1 MDALIIMMALTFLPA
16 CGSSSDENTNEGSK
30 SHTEVIDSTE
40 YQPTAKNV
48 VPATYEGFSL
58 VWHDEFD
65 VDGKP
70 GKDWTFEH
78 GFQRNEELQ
87 WYQSD
92 NATVSNGCLVIEGRK
107 EQVTNPN
114 YIEGSGDWKL
124 QRKYAEFTS
133 SSVTTQNSFSF
144 HYGRIEVRAKI
155 PTSTGSWP
163 AIWLLGDKWEWPNNG
178 EVDILEFYLKN
189 GRPSILANAC
199 WGDKEQWKAIWNE
212 SVTPF
217 SHFTG
222 KDKNWAKKFHVWR
235 MDWDENYMSIYLDD
249 ELLNKID
256 LTTTY
261 NKGYDDNYENPF
273 ISSVMKHYIILN
285 LAIGSNG
292 GTPDLS
298 CFPLKYNVDY
308 VRVYQKM

>member
-1 MDALIIMMALTFLPA
+1 MNAVFIMMALAFFPA
-16 CGSSSDENTNEGSK
+16 CGNSSAESSQEGNK

-40 YQPTAKNV
+40 YQPTRKKV
-48 VPATYEGFSL
+48 SPTTYEGYSL
-58 VWHDEFD
+58 IWHDEFD
-65 VDGKP
+65 VDGVP
-70 GKDWTFEH
+70 GKDWTYEQ

-92 NATVSNGCLVIEGRK
+92 NATVSDGCLVIEGRR
-107 EQVTNPN
+107 EQVNNPN

-124 QRKYAEFTS
+124 QRKYAEYTS

-199 WGDKEQWKAIWNE
+199 WGDKELWKAIWNE

-217 SHFTG
+217 SHFTEKG
-222 KDKNWAKKFHVWR
+222 
-235 MDWDENYMSIYLDD
+235 NYSA
-249 ELLNKID
+249 
-256 LTTTY
+256 
-261 NKGYDDNYENPF
+261 P
-273 ISSVMKHYIILN
+273 
-285 LAIGSNG
+285 
-292 GTPDLS
+292 P
-298 CFPLKYNVDY
+298 
-308 VRVYQKM
+308 

>member
-30 SHTEVIDSTE
+30 SYTEVIDSTE

-48 VPATYEGFSL
+48 APATYEGFSL

-199 WGDKEQWKAIWNE
+199 WGDKELWKAIWNE

-222 KDKNWAKKFHVWR
+222 EDKDWAKKFHVWR

-273 ISSVMKHYIILN
+273 ISSVMKHYVILN

>member
-16 CGSSSDENTNEGSK
+16 CGSSSDENTNEESK

-40 YQPTAKNV
+40 YQPTTKNIA
-48 VPATYEGFSL
+48 PATYEGYSL

-114 YIEGSGDWKL
+114 YVAGSGDWKL
-124 QRKYAEFTS
+124 QRKYAEYTS

-212 SVTPF
+212 SVTPI

-222 KDKNWAKKFHVWR
+222 KDKDWAKKFHVWR

-273 ISSVMKHYIILN
+273 ISNVMKHYVILN

>member
-1 MDALIIMMALTFLPA
+1 MDALIMMMALTFLPA
-16 CGSSSDENTNEGSK
+16 CSSSSDENTNEGSK

-40 YQPTAKNV
+40 YQPTTKNIA
-48 VPATYEGFSL
+48 PATYEGFSL

-114 YIEGSGDWKL
+114 YVAGSGDWKL
-124 QRKYAEFTS
+124 QRKYAEYTS
-133 SSVTTQNSFSF
+133 SSVSTQNSFSF

-189 GRPSILANAC
+189 GRPSILANSC

-222 KDKNWAKKFHVWR
+222 KDKDWAKKFHVWR

-273 ISSVMKHYIILN
+273 ISSVMKHYVILN